1 MKRLWLS
8 GALLVAAAGLSAC
21 GNGGGGSGSDTTVVT
36 PPTGP
41 APLSDRFGPGFGGIF
56 RVNANSDPRPV
67 TAADLDPVNP
77 AAEPLLLQ

>member
-8 GALLVAAAGLSAC
+8 GALLLSAVALSAC
-21 GNGGGGSGSDTTVVT
+21 GGGGSDSGAAVVT
-36 PPTGP
+36 PPTMP
-41 APLSDRFGPGFGGIF
+41 TALADRFGSGFGGVF
-56 RVNANSDPRPV
+56 RVTDTSEPRAV